1 MKLLISFNI
10 LDLEKALTVAAIIE
24 PHATMFVIG
33 QLLIYKYGEES
44 VKKFRAM
51 FPEKLLMVKS
61 QILERPAESV
71 ALFSKAGANWISVLA
86 GAGAET
92 IHTATTIAREKNTK
106 IILDLADSRSIGQ
119 TALEADRLGAEALS
133 VYKPSVED
141 SRAPFTDNWHMIQG
155 NTKLPI
161 FMASPIS
168 HENVSEVLGLNPAGV
183 IIGSAVVN
191 AEDPLKEITYFS
203 QLLEK

>member
-33 QLLIYKYGEES
+33 QLLIYKYGEEC
-44 VKKFRAM
+44 VKRFRAM

-92 IHTATTIAREKNTK
+92 IHTATTIAREKGTK

-119 TALEADRLGAEALS
+119 TALEADRLGVEALA
-133 VYKPSVED
+133 VYKPSV
-141 SRAPFTDNWHMIQG
+141 
-155 NTKLPI
+155 
-161 FMASPIS
+161 
-168 HENVSEVLGLNPAGV
+168 
-183 IIGSAVVN
+183 
-191 AEDPLKEITYFS
+191 
-203 QLLEK
+203 